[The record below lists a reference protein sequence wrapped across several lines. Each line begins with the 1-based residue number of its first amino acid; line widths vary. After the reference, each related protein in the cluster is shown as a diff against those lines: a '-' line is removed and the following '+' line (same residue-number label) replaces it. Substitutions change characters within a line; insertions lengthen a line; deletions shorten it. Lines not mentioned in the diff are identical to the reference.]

1 MTESQDR
8 FTRQQDLVPELAPW
22 SATVIGVGA
31 IGRQVALG
39 LAALGIRSLH
49 LIDFD
54 VVEAT
59 NITTQGYRMT
69 DVGRPKVEAL
79 AEAVTEID
87 PSIRLESLCDRYR
100 PRVPVSDAVFCCV
113 DSIAARRAIW
123 RSAGAHCRFWAD
135 GRMLGEVLR
144 VLIDADAAGRIHYP
158 TTLFPSHQAQ
168 RGSCTA
174 RSTLYAASIAARWML
189 HQFTRFLR
197 KLPTDQDTSFNL
209 LAGELVDG

>member
-1 MTESQDR
+1 MPEYSDR

-31 IGRQVALG
+31 IGRQVTLG
-39 LAALGIRSLH
+39 LAALGIRSLQ

-54 VVEAT
+54 VVEPT

-79 AEAVTEID
+79 AAAVTEID
-87 PSIRLESLCDRYR
+87 PSIRLECVCDRYR
-100 PRVPVSDAVFCCV
+100 PRVSVGEAVFCCV
-113 DSIAARRAIW
+113 DTIAARSAIW

-144 VLIDADAAGRIHYP
+144 VLIAADAAGRMYYP
-158 TTLFPSHQAQ
+158 TTLFRPSEAQ
-168 RGSCTA
+168 RGRCTA
-174 RSTLYAASIAARWML
+174 RSTLYAAGIAAGWML
-189 HQFTRFLR
+189 HQFTRCLR
-197 KLPTDQDTSFNL
+197 DLPTDPDSSFNL
-209 LAGELVDG
+209 LAGELVVG